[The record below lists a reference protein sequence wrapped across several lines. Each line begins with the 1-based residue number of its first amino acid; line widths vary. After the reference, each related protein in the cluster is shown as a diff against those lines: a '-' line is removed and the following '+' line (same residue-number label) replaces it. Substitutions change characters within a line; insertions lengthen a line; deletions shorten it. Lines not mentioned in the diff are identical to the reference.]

1 MTEASGRSVLI
12 LGASGGIGR
21 ATAEALSSDGFRVA
35 LHASSHP
42 ERAEALAE
50 ELRSKGADA
59 WTVVFDAA
67 DPAASRSAIEAD
79 IEHHGAYWG
88 IVHSAGITRDAAFP
102 GMTDSDWFDVI
113 NTDLNSFN
121 NVLKPCVMPMIGLRD
136 GGRIVVISSVSGLIG
151 NRGQTNYSAAKSGL
165 IAAAKSLALE
175 LAKRKITVN
184 AVAPGL
190 IDTDMTKMDET
201 ALKAIT
207 GMIPMKR
214 AGKPEEV
221 ASVIRFLMSPG
232 ASYVTRQV
240 IAVDGGLA

>member
-21 ATAEALSSDGFRVA
+21 ATAEALSSDGFRMA

-67 DPAASRSAIEAD
+67 DPDTSRSAIEAD
-79 IEHHGAYWG
+79 IELHGAYWG
-88 IVHSAGITRDAAFP
+88 VVHSAGITRDAAFP
-102 GMTDSDWFDVI
+102 GMTDRDWFDVI

-151 NRGQTNYSAAKSGL
+151 NRGQTNYSAAKGGL

-190 IDTDMTKMDET
+190 INTDMTKMDEST
-201 ALKAIT
+201 LKAIT

>member
-1 MTEASGRSVLI
+1 MRI
-12 LGASGGIGR
+12 R
-21 ATAEALSSDGFRVA
+21 R
-35 LHASSHP
+35 
-42 ERAEALAE
+42 
-50 ELRSKGADA
+50 
-59 WTVVFDAA
+59 
-67 DPAASRSAIEAD
+67 
-79 IEHHGAYWG
+79 YWG
-88 IVHSAGITRDAAFP
+88 IVLSRHHGAIAAFWDERL
-102 GMTDSDWFDVI
+102 DSDWFDVI

-121 NVLKPCVMPMIGLRD
+121 NVLQPCVMPMIGLD

-151 NRGQTNYSAAKSGL
+151 NRGQTNYSAAKGGL

>member
-88 IVHSAGITRDAAFP
+88 IVHSAGIMRDAAF
-102 GMTDSDWFDVI
+102 WFDVI

-151 NRGQTNYSAAKSGL
+151 NRGQTNYSAAKGGL